1 MEVKLILAKVFE
13 KLFVRPE
20 GKLPEIVF
28 SEKDHFPHKRFS
40 VEWWY
45 FTGFLNEDSVSDKP
59 DSSGKEISRGS
70 RPDGKANWQYAFEVT
85 FFRARRPFEGRML
98 HIALYK
104 LDNAEGAAR
113 FLYGE
118 SVSPCA
124 GRKRKVS
131 GGKAVVCVGNSYL
144 AFNERKNTFI
154 FDVEVPVRANAQNAS
169 KSKIVKKVRLK
180 LEVSLHDVMPQGK
193 NGVLQMAHGKGGSSY
208 YFTYPNASV
217 KGILEEGTGALKV
230 RGTAW
235 HDHQFGN
242 FTVFD
247 SAWDWFSLR
256 FDEQKLYIMVFG
268 FRKLKLFNFKKSAH
282 PEETTSKEFSGK
294 GEYTTTGNIFKDGK
308 SISLEDVRIVPEEFF
323 TFSSG
328 AKYPLVW
335 RISVFKDSTEVM
347 RFRTEP
353 LIKDCEFRSQFAPH
367 YWEGPC
373 KVSGE
378 VLLPFEQE
386 GVHFEKETLQGTAFV
401 ELVGYAR

>member
-1 MEVKLILAKVFE
+1 MEVKLILAKIFE

-20 GKLPEIVF
+20 GGLPEIVF
-28 SEKDHFPHKRFS
+28 SEKDHFLHKRFS

-45 FTGFLNEDSVSDKP
+45 FTGFLNENSVSDKP
-59 DSSGKEISRGS
+59 DSSAKEVSRGIH
-70 RPDGKANWQYAFEVT
+70 PEGKTNWQYAFEVT
-85 FFRARRPFEGRML
+85 FFRAKRPFEGYML
-98 HIALYK
+98 HISLYR
-104 LDNAEGAAR
+104 LNNANGAPR

-124 GRKRKVS
+124 GRKRKIS
-131 GGKAVVCVGNSYL
+131 DGKVVVCVRNSYL
-144 AFNERKNTFI
+144 AFNENKNAFT
-154 FDVEVPVRANAQNAS
+154 FDVEVPVKTNTQDGE

-193 NGVLQMAHGKGGSSY
+193 NGVLQMTHGKGGASY

-217 KGILEEGTGALKV
+217 KGILEEGADALKV
-230 RGTAW
+230 QGTAW

-268 FRKLKLFNFKKSAH
+268 FRKLKLFNFKKSVR
-282 PEETTSKEFSGK
+282 PEKTTSKEFSPED
-294 GEYTTTGNIFKDGK
+294 EYITTGNIFKDGK
-308 SISLEDVRIVPEEFF
+308 SILLEGVRIVPEEFF
-323 TFSSG
+323 TLPSG
-328 AKYPLVW
+328 VKYPLVW
-335 RISVFKDSTEVM
+335 RISIFKNGTEVM

-353 LIKDCEFRSQFAPH
+353 FIKNCEFRSQFAPN

-378 VLLPFEQE
+378 VILPFEQA
-386 GVHFEKETLQGTAFV
+386 GVHFEKDRLQGLAFV